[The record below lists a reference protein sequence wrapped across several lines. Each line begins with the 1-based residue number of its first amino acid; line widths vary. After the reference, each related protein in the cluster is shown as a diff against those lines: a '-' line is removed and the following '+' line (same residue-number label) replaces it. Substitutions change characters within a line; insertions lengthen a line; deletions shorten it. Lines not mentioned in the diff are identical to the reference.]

1 MQGPGVIILAA
12 GSSSRMGRPKQ
23 LLPWKGRTL
32 LRHACETALAT
43 SCAPVIVVL
52 GCEAEACARDVNDL
66 SVITVVNAKWELGMG
81 TSVASGIS
89 ALETIDPGARGAILM
104 LVDQPAV
111 TPSFLERLLSEW
123 TPPDPSIVAT
133 RYGDDGGVPALF
145 ASSYFSE
152 LRALDSAR
160 GARAILAREKSHV
173 RLIDPECELI
183 DLDTPSV
190 YAAQSSGAR

>member
-43 SCAPVIVVL
+43 TCTPVIVVL
-52 GCEAEACARDVNDL
+52 GCEAEACAREITNL
-66 SVITVVNAKWELGMG
+66 NVITVVNASWKLGMG
-81 TSVASGIS
+81 ASVASGIS
-89 ALETIDPGARGAILM
+89 ALETVDPGAQGAMLM

-111 TPSFLERLLSEW
+111 TPSFLEQLLSEW
-123 TPPDPSIVAT
+123 TPPDRSIVAT
-133 RYGDDGGVPALF
+133 QYGDGGGVPALF

-152 LRALDSAR
+152 LRALDSDR
-160 GARAILAREKSHV
+160 GARAILAREQSHV
-173 RLIDPECELI
+173 RLVAPQGELI

-190 YAAQSSGAR
+190 YAAHSA